1 MSPNSERISTIQ
13 DYLEQLRRE
22 LAASDPALIQDALY
36 DAEEY
41 LRNESAAHGGSSD
54 PEALRQ
60 AFDRFGTPAE
70 VAEAYRE
77 TDARVSAALTP
88 PAPVDLGEG
97 IERLFRIFLEP
108 RSYGALLYML
118 LALPTGVLYFT
129 WAVTGLSLSL
139 GLSVLIIG
147 LPFFLAFLASIRLF
161 ALLEGRMVESL
172 LAVRMPR
179 RPPLAT
185 RQGSMWT
192 RLGSWLQDRRT
203 WTTLLYM
210 VLKLP
215 LGVAS
220 FTIFTVL
227 LSLAL
232 ALLASP
238 IAQSVFGIPMVQ
250 VRDHQYFL
258 PIWLYPFCWA
268 AAGVDLILILH
279 LARVLGRLQGALAKA
294 MLVRA

>member
-1 MSPNSERISTIQ
+1 
-13 DYLEQLRRE
+13 
-22 LAASDPALIQDALY
+22 
-36 DAEEY
+36 
-41 LRNESAAHGGSSD
+41 
-54 PEALRQ
+54 
-60 AFDRFGTPAE
+60 
-70 VAEAYRE
+70 
-77 TDARVSAALTP
+77 
-88 PAPVDLGEG
+88 
-97 IERLFRIFLEP
+97 
-108 RSYGALLYML
+108 
-118 LALPTGVLYFT
+118 
-129 WAVTGLSLSL
+129 
-139 GLSVLIIG
+139 
-147 LPFFLAFLASIRLF
+147 
-161 ALLEGRMVESL
+161 
-172 LAVRMPR
+172 
-179 RPPLAT
+179 
-185 RQGSMWT
+185 MWT

-227 LSLAL
+227 LSFAL

-238 IAQSVFGIPMVQ
+238 ITQSVFGIPMVQ

-258 PIWLYPFCWA
+258 PVWLYPFCWA